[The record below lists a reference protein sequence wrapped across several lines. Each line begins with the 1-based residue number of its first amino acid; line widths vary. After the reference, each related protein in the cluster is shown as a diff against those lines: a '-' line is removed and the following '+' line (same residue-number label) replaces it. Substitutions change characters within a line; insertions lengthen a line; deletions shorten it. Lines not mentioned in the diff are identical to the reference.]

1 MELHPSLSSSVSL
14 TRLLHNVQQGQ
25 ATIRSPD
32 LQKVCAVWIVVLTRV
47 ANRIISKGIQRRVD
61 PEDVASEVVMEFLRD
76 LEQDPAKVRFEDR
89 DQVWRQLRRR
99 VRNHALNRIRDE
111 NAVKRGGGD
120 VAGES
125 AMGLPGEPFSPA
137 GIGQFPDH
145 RNDPEDYEED
155 SDYREER
162 EILLQEIAQ
171 KHPEKKLE
179 MLAIAE
185 CLLDL
190 LPPQKII
197 KKTGYSQSSVYRKID
212 IIRKD
217 WQQSF
222 FDDTPA

>member
-162 EILLQEIAQ
+162 EILLQEIA
-171 KHPEKKLE
+171 
-179 MLAIAE
+179 
-185 CLLDL
+185 
-190 LPPQKII
+190 
-197 KKTGYSQSSVYRKID
+197 
-212 IIRKD
+212 
-217 WQQSF
+217 
-222 FDDTPA
+222 